1 MQKQYDD
8 FVKLKVKEMSRTI
21 SKLTYTYLDPDCR
34 FSNNLLRKNS
44 SYML

>member
-1 MQKQYDD
+1 MAERNT
-8 FVKLKVKEMSRTI
+8 VPCIEKELNGLSQL
-21 SKLTYTYLDPDCR
+21 SCCR